1 MVLGSLSFWYSRIPP
16 NAETVQSA
24 PDVFGNI
31 VRSASIA
38 RSRTAEVSG
47 LVNRLITDAAAATQ
61 HADDDPSPAPIGM
74 SDWISIVIPF
84 LKLWSLITSLAIKK
98 NGRNF
103 FSTVST
109 SSVIGIVAFPNDDVM
124 DIAVVSFF
132 SDVTVTRLFI
142 APTTA
147 RVPWTT
153 TVSYTH
159 LTLPTTPY
167 V

>member
-1 MVLGSLSFWYSRIPP
+1 M
-16 NAETVQSA
+16 
-24 PDVFGNI
+24 
-31 VRSASIA
+31 
-38 RSRTAEVSG
+38 
-47 LVNRLITDAAAATQ
+47 
-61 HADDDPSPAPIGM
+61 
-74 SDWISIVIPF
+74 
-84 LKLWSLITSLAIKK
+84 KK

-147 RVPWTT
+147 RVPCTT
-153 TVSYTH
+153 KCSPKRIIFPGA
-159 LTLPTTPY
+159 LAFDIK
-167 V
+167 